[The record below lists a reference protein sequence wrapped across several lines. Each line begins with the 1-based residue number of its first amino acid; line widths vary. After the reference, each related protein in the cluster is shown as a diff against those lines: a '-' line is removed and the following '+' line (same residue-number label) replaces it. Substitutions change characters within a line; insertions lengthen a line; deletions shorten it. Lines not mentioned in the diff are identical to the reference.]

1 MVGQC
6 CRRFPCAEL
15 SVNVLGVWRKGALG
29 GVEALTAGEE
39 AGRTSRYLTI
49 TEDKGAFQEGR
60 AAQAGRLDRK
70 VLEIPALNFL
80 VVLLVQVSV

>member
-49 TEDKGAFQEGR
+49 TEV
-60 AAQAGRLDRK
+60 K
-70 VLEIPALNFL
+70 VHSRRGEQPKQGGLIEKC
-80 VVLLVQVSV
+80 